1 MRKYLKTLTFIA
13 LLAAVAVG
21 YIMSDPADRRSRDA
35 FAVREEPDILTENV
49 TRVQSG
55 SYGRNDQDKETQ
67 KIGSP
72 LSAGA
77 HTEATSEEQSEP
89 QDKVS
94 TQLKDTTDQTV
105 SAQEQTQNGILLMNG
120 VYEDPQERQ
129 KFLTRKEM
137 PKAGNWES
145 YESLTNEK
153 FEENSL
159 PGKFSGDLDDG
170 KGTIEIDLN
179 GQFVGEKFVGK
190 ISILLKDPA
199 GSILTKSESDSEN
212 LGNVVRY
219 DPQHRALLIR
229 VHRTSRYVFQIFGND
244 SKDSLL
250 GNVYEDHPSRGFK
263 LFGRFLSHRI

>member
-1 MRKYLKTLTFIA
+1 MRKSLKTLAFVG

-21 YIMSDPADRRSRDA
+21 YMKFDPRERQGQDA
-35 FAVREEPDILTENV
+35 FAVREEPDNLTEKV

-55 SYGRNDQDKETQ
+55 SYGRNDQGKETQ
-67 KIGSP
+67 KIDSFS
-72 LSAGA
+72 SAGA
-77 HTEATSEEQSEP
+77 NTEDTRKEQADP
-89 QDKVS
+89 QARVS
-94 TQLKDTTDQTV
+94 GQLKDTTGQTIP
-105 SAQEQTQNGILLMNG
+105 AQEQPQNGILLVNG

-129 KFLTRKEM
+129 KFLTKKEM
-137 PKAGNWES
+137 TTAGTWES
-145 YESLTNEK
+145 YESFTNDK

-159 PGKFSGDLDDG
+159 LGKFSGELDDG

-179 GQFVGEKFVGK
+179 GQFVDEKFVGK

-199 GSILTKSESDSEN
+199 GSILTNSESDSGN

-250 GNVYEDHPSRGFK
+250 GNVYEDHPSRGFRI
-263 LFGRFLSHRI
+263 FGRFLSHRI

>member
-1 MRKYLKTLTFIA
+1 MRKSFKTLAFIG
-13 LLAAVAVG
+13 LLATVAVG
-21 YIMSDPADRRSRDA
+21 YMKFDPRESRDQD
-35 FAVREEPDILTENV
+35 AVADHKEPDDLTEKV
-49 TRVQSG
+49 TRVQSA
-55 SYGRNDQDKETQ
+55 SYGRNDQDRKTQ
-67 KIGSP
+67 KIASFS
-72 LSAGA
+72 SADVN
-77 HTEATSEEQSEP
+77 TEDTRKEPAEP
-89 QDKVS
+89 QDGGSV
-94 TQLKDTTDQTV
+94 QLKDMTNQAEPTRV
-105 SAQEQTQNGILLMNG
+105 QTQNGILLMNG

-129 KFLTRKEM
+129 KFLIEKEM
-137 PKAGNWES
+137 TTAGTWES
-145 YESLTNEK
+145 YESFTNDK

-159 PGKFSGDLDDG
+159 PGKFSGELDDG

-179 GQFVGEKFVGK
+179 GQFVGEKFVGR

-199 GSILTKSESDSEN
+199 GSVLTNSESDSGN

-263 LFGRFLSHRI
+263 IFARFLSHRI